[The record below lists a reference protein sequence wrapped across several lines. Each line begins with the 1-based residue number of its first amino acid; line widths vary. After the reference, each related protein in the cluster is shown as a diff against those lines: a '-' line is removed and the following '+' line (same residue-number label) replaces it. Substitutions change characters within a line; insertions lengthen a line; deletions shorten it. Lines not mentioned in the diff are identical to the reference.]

1 MNDLSQ
7 TKNTNDSP
15 VSAVSRRQFLGRTAL
30 VGAGVAVAPFLI
42 SESARARGLVKPP
55 SPAAQKKVGA
65 EAAQQVLR
73 KYRVVSDE
81 RARYFEEVG
90 RRLVD
95 ALPRQEQQTWD
106 FNFRVLDSKELNA
119 FALPGGPM
127 FLFTGLFE
135 RFESEDA
142 VAAVTGHE
150 MMHVRGQHWARA
162 YARQQERGLLLGLGL
177 SILKGGRGAQT
188 LAGLAD
194 QVIGLKYGRGE
205 EDEADKGG
213 LQNLVAASYNPEGMI
228 QLFATLQKAGG
239 GGRGLGG
246 DFLSSHPLTSDRIKR
261 TQERIAQMPD
271 RSFRSL
277 TPLRYSRLR

>member
-1 MNDLSQ
+1 MNDFSQ
-7 TKNTNDSP
+7 TKNSTHDTP
-15 VSAVSRRQFLGRTAL
+15 SALSRRQFLGRTAL
-30 VGAGVAVAPFLI
+30 VGAGVAVAPLLMTQT
-42 SESARARGLVKPP
+42 ARARGLVP
-55 SPAAQKKVGA
+55 SPEAQKKVGQ

-73 KYRVVSDE
+73 KYRVLNDE

-90 RRLVD
+90 RRLVSVV
-95 ALPRQEQQTWD
+95 PRQEQQTWD
-106 FNFRVLDSKELNA
+106 FSFRVLDSKELNA

-135 RFESEDA
+135 RFETEDA

-177 SILKGGRGAQT
+177 SILKGGRTAQT

-205 EDEADKGG
+205 EDDADKGG
-213 LQNLVAASYNPEGMI
+213 LQNLVAADYNPEGMI
-228 QLFATLQKAGG
+228 QLFTTLQKASG
-239 GGRGLGG
+239 GGRGPGG

-261 TQERIAQMPD
+261 TQQRIAQLPD
-271 RSFRSL
+271 RSFPGL